1 MKTTVTRKAATKSAP
16 RMTSTFRTP
25 PARPAQPETW
35 GGLTRAQLRDMVI
48 EQIG

>member
-1 MKTTVTRKAATKSAP
+1 MKTTVNRATTAKRAPTLTVYTR
-16 RMTSTFRTP
+16 TS
-25 PARPAQPETW
+25 PARPAQPEIW